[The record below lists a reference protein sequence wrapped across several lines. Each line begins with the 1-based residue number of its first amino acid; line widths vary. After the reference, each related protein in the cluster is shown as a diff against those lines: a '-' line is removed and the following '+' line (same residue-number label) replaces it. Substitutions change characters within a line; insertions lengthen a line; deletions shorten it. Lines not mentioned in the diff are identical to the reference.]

1 ARAARVLAVL
11 DGRPAGG
18 GGRAALNLSAAPRPA
33 GMADL
38 LEAAGLPWAWG
49 PKPALLPAVT
59 LDTEALSALIPL
71 PPQASDPARMVAEWR
86 ALAA

>member
-1 ARAARVLAVL
+1 VLVARAARGEGLPQV
-11 DGRPAGG
+11 
-18 GGRAALNLSAAPRPA
+18 LNLAAPRPA